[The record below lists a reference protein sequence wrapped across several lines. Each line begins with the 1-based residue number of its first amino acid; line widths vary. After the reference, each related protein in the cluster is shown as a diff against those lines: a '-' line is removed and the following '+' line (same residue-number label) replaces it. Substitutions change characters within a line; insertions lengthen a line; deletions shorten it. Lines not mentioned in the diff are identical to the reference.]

1 MSVLLYAVTS
11 SGEEVSGAGLG
22 GIPLHTVDV
31 PPLAA
36 IVSGP
41 AASRPRQDELW
52 EYDHVLERLMARHVI
67 LPARFGSLMDSG
79 MEVRELLQ
87 RRQQELCRSL
97 DRVRG
102 TVEFGVT
109 TGWRD
114 QAEPAEP
121 ETGTDYLLGRL
132 DLHRRASDVARRLEP
147 LGSLARS
154 SRQRVLPRPTLPV
167 TASYL
172 VETERTERF
181 IEMVA
186 CLDGLLPHV
195 DVICTGPWPPY
206 SFVEA
211 MPQ

>member
-1 MSVLLYAVTS
+1 MSLLLYAVTS
-11 SGEEVSGAGLG
+11 SEEKVAGAGLG
-22 GIPLHTVDV
+22 GMPLQTVEA

-41 AASRPRQDELW
+41 AASQPRREELW

-67 LPARFGSLMDSG
+67 LPARFGSLMDSR
-79 MEVRELLQ
+79 MDVRELLE
-87 RRQQELCRSL
+87 RRQKELRRSL

-114 QAEPAEP
+114 QLEPAEP

-132 DLHRRASDVARRLEP
+132 ALHRRASDVARRLEP

-172 VETERTERF
+172 VETDRTEKF

-195 DVICTGPWPPY
+195 DVVCTGPWPPY